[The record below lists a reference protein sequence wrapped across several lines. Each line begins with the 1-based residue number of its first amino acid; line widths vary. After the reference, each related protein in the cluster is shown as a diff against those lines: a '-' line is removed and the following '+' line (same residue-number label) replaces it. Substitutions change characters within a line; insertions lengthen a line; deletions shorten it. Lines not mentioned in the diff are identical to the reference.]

1 MDRSAAS
8 DLLLRQGL
16 RALAKNL
23 PAATRGDVN
32 ALHQARVASRRM
44 REALPLVAPGKRL
57 SKLQRQV
64 RRITRAL
71 GPVRELDVALQMLDE
86 LDRAGDGSHQAVARL
101 REVVAGERLRVQ
113 ADMKGRLERLDL
125 QKLRKRALAA
135 SRRGDD
141 KSKQRTARDS
151 ERLSCVRQ
159 RAARRADRLRA
170 AVENAS
176 SIYLPDRLHEVR
188 IAVKKLRYSVE
199 MVRQLSPSRT
209 RPTSSTTKRAT
220 SVTARL
226 RTLKHVQDLLGRIHD
241 LEVLIARTRALQGA
255 PNAPSL
261 KTSAELDRIVRRL
274 EMETRRLHGH
284 YTASRD
290 GLLAIC
296 DQTIAGASGKPR
308 AAA

>member
-1 MDRSAAS
+1 MDRSAAP

-64 RRITRAL
+64 RRTTRAL

-125 QKLRKRALAA
+125 HKLRKHAL
-135 SRRGDD
+135 
-141 KSKQRTARDS
+141 
-151 ERLSCVRQ
+151 V
-159 RAARRADRLRA
+159 
-170 AVENAS
+170 
-176 SIYLPDRLHEVR
+176 
-188 IAVKKLRYSVE
+188 
-199 MVRQLSPSRT
+199 
-209 RPTSSTTKRAT
+209 
-220 SVTARL
+220 
-226 RTLKHVQDLLGRIHD
+226 
-241 LEVLIARTRALQGA
+241 
-255 PNAPSL
+255 
-261 KTSAELDRIVRRL
+261 
-274 EMETRRLHGH
+274 
-284 YTASRD
+284 
-290 GLLAIC
+290 
-296 DQTIAGASGKPR
+296 
-308 AAA
+308 